1 MKTSDFNYDL
11 PENLIA
17 KYPPSDR
24 TDSRLLVFNKK
35 EIKHEKFSN
44 LLDYLQP
51 NDLLVLNESAV
62 IPARLIGE
70 KETGGKV
77 EVMLERFLSSTQTLV
92 QIKSSR
98 SPKENSNISFTF
110 SEKTITATV
119 KGRRDNFFILDWKDA
134 AKEIF
139 QENAIIPLPPY
150 IDRDA
155 DHLDEIRYQTVYANM
170 NKKLSVAAPTAGLH
184 FDNLHLT
191 KIKNAGIDTATLNLH
206 VGSGT
211 FAPVKEE
218 NIQDHKIHYE
228 KIEVSEDIIS
238 KIKETKKN
246 KGRVIAVGTTSVRAL
261 ETAFQNVPEKYNGE
275 TNLFIYPGY
284 EFKVVDLM
292 ITNFHL
298 PKSSLLM
305 LVSAFIGHQEMHQI
319 YQTAV
324 TERYRFL
331 SYGDAMLLTKKNEI

>member
-11 PENLIA
+11 PEDLIA
-17 KYPPSDR
+17 KYPPNDR
-24 TDSRLLVFNKK
+24 TDSRLLVFNDK

-62 IPARLIGE
+62 IPARLLGE

-98 SPKENSNISFTF
+98 SPTKNSNIFFTF
-110 SEKTITATV
+110 SEETITATV
-119 KGRRDNFFILDWKDA
+119 KGRQDNFFILDWKDA
-134 AKEIF
+134 AEEIF

-155 DHLDEIRYQTVYANM
+155 DHLDENRYQTVYANM
-170 NKKLSVAAPTAGLH
+170 NKQLSVAAPTAGLH
-184 FDNLHLT
+184 FDNLLLT
-191 KIKNAGIDTATLNLH
+191 KIKNAGINTATLNLH

-211 FAPVKEE
+211 FTPVKHE

-238 KIKETKKN
+238 KIKETKEN

-261 ETAFQNVPEKYNGE
+261 ETAFQKVPEKYNGE

-305 LVSAFIGHQEMHQI
+305 LVSAFIGHQEMHKL
-319 YQTAV
+319 YQSAV
-324 TERYRFL
+324 KERYRFL
-331 SYGDAMLLTKKNEI
+331 SYGDAMLLTKK

>member
-11 PENLIA
+11 PEDLIA

-24 TDSRLLVFNKK
+24 ADSRLLVFNDN

-51 NDLLVLNESAV
+51 SDLLVINESAV

-110 SEKTITATV
+110 SEKTIIATV

-139 QENAIIPLPPY
+139 KENAIIPLPPY

-155 DHLDEIRYQTVYANM
+155 DNLDENRYQTVYANM
-170 NKKLSVAAPTAGLH
+170 NKQLSVAAPTAGLH
-184 FDNLHLT
+184 FDNLLLT

-211 FAPVKEE
+211 FTPVKEE

-238 KIKETKKN
+238 KIKETKEN
-246 KGRVIAVGTTSVRAL
+246 KGRVVAVGTTSVRAL
-261 ETAFQNVPEKYNGE
+261 ETAFQNVPKKYNGE

-324 TERYRFL
+324 RECYRFL
-331 SYGDAMLLTKKNEI
+331 SYGDAMLLTKK

>member
-11 PENLIA
+11 PEDLIA
-17 KYPPSDR
+17 KYPPNDR
-24 TDSRLLVFNKK
+24 TDSRLLVFNEK
-35 EIKHEKFSN
+35 EIKHDKFSN

-77 EVMLERFLSSTQTLV
+77 EVMLERFLSSSQTLV
-92 QIKSSR
+92 QIRSSR
-98 SPKENSNISFTF
+98 SPKENSTINFEFPNNKISA
-110 SEKTITATV
+110 KV
-119 KGRRDNFFILDWKDA
+119 LGRQDNFFILEWRGEA
-134 AKEIF
+134 EEIF
-139 QENAIIPLPPY
+139 QQNASIPLPPY
-150 IDRDA
+150 IDRDT
-155 DHLDEIRYQTVYANM
+155 DDSDKSRYQTIYANM
-170 NKKLSVAAPTAGLH
+170 NKQFSVAAPTAGLH
-184 FDNLHLT
+184 FDNLLLT
-191 KIKNAGIDTATLNLH
+191 GLKNAGIKTATLNLH

-211 FAPVKEE
+211 FVPVKEE
-218 NIQDHKIHYE
+218 NIKDHKIHYE
-228 KIEVSEDIIS
+228 KIEVSEDIVL
-238 KIKETKKN
+238 KIKQTKEQN
-246 KGRVIAVGTTSVRAL
+246 GRVIAVGTTSVRAL
-261 ETAFQNVPEKYNGE
+261 ETAFQDIPGKYNGE

-305 LVSAFIGHQEMHQI
+305 LVSAFIGHQEMHQL

-324 TERYRFL
+324 KERYRFL
-331 SYGDAMLLTKKNEI
+331 SYGDAMLLTKK

>member
-11 PENLIA
+11 PEDLIA
-17 KYPPSDR
+17 KYPPNDR
-24 TDSRLLVFNKK
+24 TDSRLLVFNEK

-77 EVMLERFLSSTQTLV
+77 EVMLERFLSSSQTLV
-92 QIKSSR
+92 QIRSSR
-98 SPKENSNISFTF
+98 SPKENSIINFALPKNKIS
-110 SEKTITATV
+110 ARV
-119 KGRRDNFFILDWKDA
+119 LGRQDNFFILEWRGEA
-134 AKEIF
+134 EEIF
-139 QENAIIPLPPY
+139 QQNASIPLPPY
-150 IDRDA
+150 IDRDT
-155 DHLDEIRYQTVYANM
+155 DDSDKSRYQTIYANM
-170 NKKLSVAAPTAGLH
+170 NKQFSVAAPTAGLH
-184 FDNLHLT
+184 FDNLLLT
-191 KIKNAGIDTATLNLH
+191 GLKNAGIKTATLNLH

-211 FAPVKEE
+211 FVPVKEE
-218 NIQDHKIHYE
+218 NIKDHKIHYE
-228 KIEVSEDIIS
+228 KIEVSEDIVL
-238 KIKETKKN
+238 KIKQTKEQN
-246 KGRVIAVGTTSVRAL
+246 GRVIAVGTTSVRAL
-261 ETAFQNVPEKYNGE
+261 ETAFQDIPGKYNGE

-305 LVSAFIGHQEMHQI
+305 LVSAFIGHQEMHQL

-324 TERYRFL
+324 KERYRFL
-331 SYGDAMLLTKKNEI
+331 SYGDAMLLTKK